1 MEVARRPSR
10 PLLGTAVTGV
20 RARCIALGVRSEA
33 ASAAPDG
40 GSPSRGTRRPTL
52 SQTIPDVKEL
62 GSRGAGPRVFRP
74 GDGRAR
80 TADPLLAKQV
90 LSQLSYIPVLVGRV
104 MAETRLE
111 PSAPRRGRGP
121 FWIRTRDLTVI
132 SRALSPTEL
141 KAPAGRAT
149 RRARRAG
156 AASPRGR
163 SRQGAVSLDP

>member
-1 MEVARRPSR
+1 VARRPC
-10 PLLGTAVTGV
+10 PHLGTAAAGLY

-40 GSPSRGTRRPTL
+40 GSPSRGARRPTL

-90 LSQLSYIPVLVGRV
+90 LSQLSYIPVLVVGRV
-104 MAETRLE
+104 IETV
-111 PSAPRRGRGP
+111 S
-121 FWIRTRDLTVI
+121 
-132 SRALSPTEL
+132 
-141 KAPAGRAT
+141 T
-149 RRARRAG
+149 RRRRLRG
-156 AASPRGR
+156 ADVGLSGFEPETSRLSAVR
-163 SRQGAVSLDP
+163 SHQLS